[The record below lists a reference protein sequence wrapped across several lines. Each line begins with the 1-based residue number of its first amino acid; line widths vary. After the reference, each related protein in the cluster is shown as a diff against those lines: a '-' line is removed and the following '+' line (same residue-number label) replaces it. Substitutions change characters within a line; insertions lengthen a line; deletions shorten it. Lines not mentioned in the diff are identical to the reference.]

1 MNEREEKNTKETNPT
16 VEKIE
21 NKEEIK
27 QETIQEQTQEK
38 QNEAREKEIKIER
51 AKRQTQAPKTENKA
65 KSKKKKRMWIVVFF
79 ALLTAMVAYV
89 MLRGTYLE
97 TLEIGEI
104 YINSFWQNVKYMT
117 ITLVV
122 NFIVIY
128 ILMYMTNLKIKKG
141 LKVFFDQEHK
151 EMPKLLNKSIAF
163 ITAVLI
169 SAVTSGIIKEK
180 AVLCFNA
187 AQFGVTDSIFGLD
200 IGYFVFQKPF
210 IQLILMYAMIAV
222 VALAIYTVLYYIIT
236 FNMFFDGVD
245 RKTLKNSK
253 LITQITNSIMLLAVL
268 LAGYIFFQSQDIG
281 TEKFLTLNEEDTSYS
296 LYGAG
301 LADVTIKL
309 WGYRLLCLVL
319 IFCVYKG
326 IKAFKEG
333 KTRKLILSITAIPC
347 YLVGLFVVLVVF
359 KAIFISPNELDKE
372 KEYIAQNI
380 RATKEAYGVDIE
392 EVSLSEAETITSE
405 VINDTKEVIEN
416 IAIVSPDIV
425 LKELNSGQTAKGY
438 YTYRSTNIA
447 KYKINGEDNL
457 VYVSPREIVSS
468 NGTYNNKTYEY
479 THGYGAIITSA
490 TDTKDTG
497 NLNHIQRGFNE
508 KEEIIAITQPRIYFG
523 LETNDTVVTNC
534 KNKNEFDYPVL
545 DSQGAENA
553 QNNYDGEAGLKL
565 NFIDR
570 MILAIKEGDL
580 KLAFSGDITDESK
593 ILTNRN
599 IIERAKVVMP
609 YLKYDE
615 EPYLVITEEG
625 KLVWVLDAYTTS
637 NSYPYSQKTT
647 LQETATNKIELNYIR
662 NSVKVLIDAYDGTT
676 TFYITDRSD
685 PIAMAYR
692 NAYSDLFADLEE
704 SIPADITEHFVYPEY
719 LYNIQAEIIARYHNV
734 QPDVLYRGDDTWEIA
749 THNTGRVLTK
759 TGTDMEPY
767 YTMVK
772 TIDNQEAQLGLV
784 LPYTPYNRQN
794 LISYLVG
801 TYDNS
806 GNCKLTIY
814 KYQADTNILG
824 PMQLDTQ
831 VEQDETIAKEIESL
845 NVSGTKITKNM
856 IIVPINQTLLYVEPI
871 YQQYINEADAL
882 PVLKKVVVASG
893 NKVAIG
899 DSLTQALARLVS
911 QYAVDIEV
919 ENTDSIEDLIDT
931 LIKANGNLD
940 TSLNS
945 NDWEMIGKDIQ
956 KLQDLIDKLET
967 LVEEEK
973 QNRNEMVSQVNE
985 TIDNIT
991 ANTVQNATY

>member
-1 MNEREEKNTKETNPT
+1 MSKKEEKNTKETNQV
-16 VEKIE
+16 VEK
-21 NKEEIK
+21 
-27 QETIQEQTQEK
+27 Q
-38 QNEAREKEIKIER
+38 EKEIEQKTMREEQNKIKEEL
-51 AKRQTQAPKTENKA
+51 KQQTQKVDKEKNQ
-65 KSKKKKRMWIVVFF
+65 KKKRIWIVVFF
-79 ALLTAMVAYV
+79 AILTAIVAYV

-97 TLEIGEI
+97 TLEIGEV
-104 YINSFWQNVKYMT
+104 YINSFWQNVRYMV
-117 ITLVV
+117 ITLVI
-122 NFIVIY
+122 NFGLIY
-128 ILMYMTNLKIKKG
+128 LLVYMTNLKIKKG
-141 LKVFFDQEHK
+141 LKAFFDQEHK

-163 ITAVLI
+163 IVAVLI
-169 SAVTSGIIKEK
+169 SAFTSGMIKEK
-180 AVLCFNA
+180 AALCFNA
-187 AQFGVTDSIFGLD
+187 AQFGVSDPIFGID

-222 VALAIYTVLYYIIT
+222 VALAIYTVVYYIIT

-253 LITQITNSIMLLAVL
+253 LITQITNSIMVLAIL

-281 TEKFLTLNEEDTSYS
+281 TEKFLTLHDGESSYS

-301 LADVTIKL
+301 FADVTIKL
-309 WGYRLLCLVL
+309 WGYRLLSLVL
-319 IFCVYKG
+319 IFCVYRG

-333 KTRKLILSITAIPC
+333 KTKKLIISITAIPC
-347 YLVGLFVVLVVF
+347 YLVALFTILVIF
-359 KAIFISPNELDKE
+359 KAIFINPNELDKE
-372 KEYIAQNI
+372 KDYIAQNI
-380 RATKEAYGVDIE
+380 RSTKEAYGVDIE
-392 EVSLSEAETITSE
+392 EVSLSEVETITSE
-405 VINDTKEVIEN
+405 VINDADEVVGN
-416 IAIVSPDIV
+416 IAIVSGDIV
-425 LKELNSGQTAKGY
+425 LRELNNGQTAKGY
-438 YTYRSTNIA
+438 YTYRNTSIA
-447 KYKINGEDNL
+447 KYKIDGEDTL
-457 VYVSPREIVSS
+457 VYISPREIVSS
-468 NGTYNNKTYEY
+468 SGTYNNKTYEY
-479 THGYGAIITSA
+479 THGYSTIITSA

-497 NLNHIQRGFNE
+497 NLNHIQKGFNE
-508 KEEIIAITQPRIYFG
+508 QDEAITITQPRIYFG

-534 KNKNEFDYPVL
+534 RDKNEFDYPVL
-545 DSQGAENA
+545 DSQSAENA
-553 QNNYDGEAGLKL
+553 ENNYDGEAGLTL

-580 KLAFSGDITDESK
+580 KLAFSGDITNESK

-615 EPYLVITEEG
+615 SPYLVVTEEG

-647 LQETATNKIELNYIR
+647 LQETATSKVELNYIR

-692 NAYSDLFADLEE
+692 NAYPDLFVDLEE
-704 SIPADITEHFVYPEY
+704 NIPADIAEHFVYPEY
-719 LYNIQAEIIARYHNV
+719 LYHIQADIIARYHNI
-734 QPDVLYRGDDTWEIA
+734 QPDVLYRGDDIWEIA

-772 TIDNQEAQLGLV
+772 TIDNEEEQLGLV
-784 LPYTPYNRQN
+784 LPYTPYNKQN

-806 GNCKLTIY
+806 GSGKLTIY

-856 IIVPINQTLLYVEPI
+856 IIVPINNTLLYVEPI

-899 DSLTQALARLVS
+899 DNLQQALSRLVS

-931 LIKANGNLD
+931 LIKANGNLN

-945 NDWEMIGKDIQ
+945 SDWEMIGKDIQ
-956 KLQDLIDKLET
+956 KLQDLIDKLEV

-973 QNRNEMVSQVNE
+973 QNRNEIVKKKKKTTVNE
-985 TIDNIT
+985 TRNILDNAIV
-991 ANTVQNATY
+991 NEIP

>member
-1 MNEREEKNTKETNPT
+1 MNKKEEKNTKETNPT
-16 VEKIE
+16 VEGPNETE
-21 NKEEIK
+21 NKEEVK
-27 QETIQEQTQEK
+27 QKIEQKQTEEK
-38 QNEAREKEIKIER
+38 QNEIKKETKQ
-51 AKRQTQAPKTENKA
+51 QTQKTNKE
-65 KSKKKKRMWIVVFF
+65 KSQKKKRMWIVAFF
-79 ALLTAMVAYV
+79 ALLTAIVAYV
-89 MLRGTYLE
+89 LLRGTYLE

-104 YINSFWQNVKYMT
+104 YINSFWQNVRYMVV
-117 ITLVV
+117 TLII
-122 NFIVIY
+122 NFGVIY
-128 ILMYMTNLKIKKG
+128 LLVYMTNLKIKKG

-163 ITAVLI
+163 IAAVLI
-169 SAVTSGIIKEK
+169 SALTSGMIKEK
-180 AVLCFNA
+180 AVLCINA
-187 AQFGVTDSIFGLD
+187 AQFGVNDPIFGID
-200 IGYFVFQKPF
+200 IGYFVFQKTF
-210 IQLILMYAMIAV
+210 IQLVLMYAMVAV
-222 VALAIYTVLYYIIT
+222 VVLAIYTVIYYIIT

-253 LITQITNSIMLLAVL
+253 LITQLTNSVMVLAVL

-281 TEKFLTLNEEDTSYS
+281 TERFLTLNDGETSYS

-333 KTRKLILSITAIPC
+333 KTRKLVISIAAIPC
-347 YLVGLFVVLVVF
+347 YLVGLFLVLVVF
-359 KAIFISPNELDKE
+359 KAIWISPNELDKE
-372 KEYIAQNI
+372 KDYIAQNI
-380 RATKEAYGVDIE
+380 RSTKEAYGVNIE

-405 VINDTKEVIEN
+405 VINDTEEVVGN
-416 IAIVSPDIV
+416 IAIVSEDIV
-425 LKELNSGQTAKGY
+425 LKELNNGQTAKGY
-438 YTYRSTNIA
+438 YTYRSTSIA
-447 KYKINGEDNL
+447 KYKINGEDTL

-468 NGTYNNKTYEY
+468 SGTYNNKTYEY

-508 KEEIIAITQPRIYFG
+508 QNEAITITQPRIYFG
-523 LETNDTVVTNC
+523 IETNDTVVTNC
-534 KNKNEFDYPVL
+534 KDKNEFDYPVL

-553 QNNYDGEAGLKL
+553 ENNYDGEAGLTL

-615 EPYLVITEEG
+615 DPYLVVTEEG

-692 NAYSDLFADLEE
+692 NAYPDLFADLEE
-704 SIPADITEHFVYPEY
+704 SIPADIAQHFVYPEY
-719 LYNIQAEIIARYHNV
+719 LYNIQADIIARYHNI
-734 QPDVLYRGDDTWEIA
+734 QPDVLYRGDDIWEIA

-772 TIDNQEAQLGLV
+772 TVDEEDAQLGLV

-806 GNCKLTIY
+806 GNGKLTIY

-831 VEQDETIAKEIESL
+831 IEQDETIAKEIESL

-856 IIVPINQTLLYVEPI
+856 IIVPINNTLLYVEPI

-899 DSLTQALARLVS
+899 DNLEQALARLVS

-940 TSLNS
+940 TSLSS
-945 NDWEMIGKDIQ
+945 NDWEMIGKDVQ

-967 LVEEEK
+967 LVEEER
-973 QNRNEMVSQVNE
+973 QNRNEIANQTNETIVNE
-985 TIDNIT
+985 TT
-991 ANTVQNATY
+991 NTENNVIVNEMP